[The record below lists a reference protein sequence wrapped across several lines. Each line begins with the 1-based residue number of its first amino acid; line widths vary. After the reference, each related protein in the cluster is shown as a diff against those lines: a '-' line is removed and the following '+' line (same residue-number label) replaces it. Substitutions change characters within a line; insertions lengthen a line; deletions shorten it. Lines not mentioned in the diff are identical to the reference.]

1 MILGLPKL
9 FSRVSVE
16 SSYFQKYTVAGGYD
30 SSFSTGLAQLIMVL
44 SIIPMERN
52 PHLVDD
58 EVLEA
63 ESHPRSSSRTS
74 HLLRTGAL
82 FAIVLVI
89 GFAGGLKVGAS
100 GTGYSLSNVPLIGD
114 SLSAAPEPTAD
125 FTAFWKA
132 WNVLN
137 SRFVQTH
144 GSTTAPTTKE
154 KLWGAISGM
163 TNSFGD
169 PYTVYM
175 PPQEAKSF
183 QETISGEFG
192 GVGMEMGMKDKVL
205 TVIAPLKGT
214 PAERAGLMA
223 GDSILAINGTST
235 DGMTIDGAVKLIRG
249 KKGTSV
255 ELKIMRDGK
264 LLTIS
269 VVRDTIAVP
278 TIEKSFDAK
287 TGVYSIAVYEFTAT
301 SDGMVDKALAD
312 FRKSGSSKLVLDVR
326 GDPGGY
332 LSSAVS
338 MASHFL
344 PEGAPVVTEDYKGK
358 RENYVHRSRG
368 TGGIPAGTKVVV
380 LMDQGS
386 ASASEILAGA
396 LQDAKVA
403 TLVGTRSFGKGSV
416 QELVDID
423 GGALK
428 ITIARWLTPSGRSIS
443 DGGLTP
449 DIKVERTRE
458 DFVAGKDPQKARA
471 VEFLVSGK

>member
-1 MILGLPKL
+1 
-9 FSRVSVE
+9 
-16 SSYFQKYTVAGGYD
+16 
-30 SSFSTGLAQLIMVL
+30 
-44 SIIPMERN
+44 MERD

-58 EVLEA
+58 EALEV
-63 ESHPRSSSRTS
+63 ESQPRASSRTA
-74 HLLRTGAL
+74 HLIRTGAL

-89 GFAGGLKVGAS
+89 GFAGGLRVGAS
-100 GTGYSLSNVPLIGD
+100 GTTYSLSNVPLIGD
-114 SLSAAPEPTAD
+114 SLSATPEPTAD

-137 SRFVQTH
+137 TRFVQTH

-192 GVGMEMGMKDKVL
+192 GVGMEMGIKDKVL

-223 GDSILAINGTST
+223 GDSIIAIDGAST
-235 DGMTIDGAVKLIRG
+235 DGMSIDGAVKLIRG
-249 KKGTSV
+249 KKGTTV
-255 ELKIMRDGK
+255 TLKILRDGK
-264 LLTIS
+264 SIDIS

-278 TIEKSFDAK
+278 TIEKTFDAR
-287 TGVYSIAVYEFTAT
+287 TGVYTISIYEFTAT
-301 SDGMVDKALAD
+301 SNGLFDKALAE
-312 FRKSGSSKLVLDVR
+312 FRASGSRKLILDVR

-332 LSSAVS
+332 LESAVS
-338 MASHFL
+338 IASHFL
-344 PEGAPVVTEDYKGK
+344 PEGASVVTEDYKGK
-358 RENYVHRSRG
+358 QENVVHRSRG
-368 TGGIPAGTKVVV
+368 TGGIPEGTKVVV

-396 LQDAKVA
+396 LQDARVA

-428 ITIARWLTPSGRSIS
+428 VTIARWLTPSGRSIS

-449 DIKVERTRE
+449 DIAVERTRE
-458 DFVAGKDPQKARA
+458 DFLANKDPQKARA
-471 VEFLVSGK
+471 VEFLTTGK